1 MNMKNKNTE
10 SYLEN
15 IVNGN
20 FEWVLSALTEDVSLL
35 AVLDDCVCMLL
46 SDYPSEMKQYIV
58 KLHDFALQAVEKWHR
73 REVKRAV
80 EDVHAQWDADRENLI
95 QMYDFG

>member
-46 SDYPSEMKQYIV
+46 GDYTPEMKQHIV
-58 KLHDFALQAVEKWHR
+58 KLHDFALQAVGKWHR
-73 REVKRAV
+73 REINQAIEDYKR
-80 EDVHAQWDADRENLI
+80 W
-95 QMYDFG
+95 FPT